1 MSWLRQSVGP
11 GPRGR
16 VESSKHVRHS
26 ETDRNELLT
35 LYYTV
40 QPVAI
45 MTQPYPKCIRVIALL
60 YRMCLKWTQN

>member
-16 VESSKHVRHS
+16 LESSKHVRHG

-40 QPVAI
+40 QP
-45 MTQPYPKCIRVIALL
+45 YH
-60 YRMCLKWTQN
+60 YHYSFH